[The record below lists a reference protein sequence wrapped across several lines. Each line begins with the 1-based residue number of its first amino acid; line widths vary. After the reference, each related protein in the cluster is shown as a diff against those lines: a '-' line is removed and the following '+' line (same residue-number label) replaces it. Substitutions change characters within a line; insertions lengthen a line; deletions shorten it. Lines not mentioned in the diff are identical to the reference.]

1 MLGSNAFKEHILSNT
16 KLKPILIVV
25 AIGVILGAVILSLD
39 NSKPTNHADSHDAHQ
54 AHKNAEDH
62 EDQPFKKGPKD
73 GKLFTTDDFG
83 VEITIYEK
91 GIPPQ
96 FRIFLYKNGVPVPPS
111 EAKVALTLSR
121 LGRPSQLINFQP
133 EDGYLVGDQ
142 IIEEPHSFEVAIA
155 AEWQGETYHWGYTQ
169 VEMRVEMS
177 EKKVT
182 RTNIEIKSAES
193 AAIKPV
199 LQLPGQT
206 AFNYHNIVRVVP
218 RVPGIVDKVNRH
230 KGEQVKEGEVLAVI
244 ESQMLAELRSQ
255 FLAAQRRLDLARIT
269 FEREKKLWQ
278 EKITAEQEYL
288 TAQQLFNEAEIMLDL
303 AAAKLLVIGER
314 PETARERTNNLNLY
328 EIRAPI
334 SGLLITETLAQGAV
348 VKEDTEIFTLV
359 DISTMYA
366 NLMVYPKD
374 LGVIKLG
381 QQATIKAVAQDITSE
396 GTVSFISA
404 FVNEQTRTTE
414 ARITLDNT
422 MGQWKAGMFVNA
434 SLLTEEIQ
442 VPVAISVDAL
452 QTLHDITVVF
462 GRYGNYF
469 EARPVTLGHSD
480 GKMVE
485 VLSGLV
491 AGEQYAA
498 GNSFAIKA
506 ELGKAGTS
514 HVH

>member
-1 MLGSNAFKEHILSNT
+1 MRFKEQILSKT

-25 AIGVILGAVILSLD
+25 AIGVVLAAAILSLD
-39 NSKPTNHADSHDAHQ
+39 DTESTNADSHGDHPMQ
-54 AHKNAEDH
+54 EDAEDH
-62 EDQPFKKGPKD
+62 EDQPFQEGPKG
-73 GKLFTTDDFG
+73 GKLFTADDFG
-83 VEITIYEK
+83 LEVTIYEK
-91 GIPPQ
+91 GVPPQ
-96 FRIFLYKNGVPVPPS
+96 FRIFLYKNEAPLPPS
-111 EAKVALTLSR
+111 EAQVALTLSR
-121 LGRPSQLINFQP
+121 LGKPGQLINFQP
-133 EDGYLVGDQ
+133 EADYLIGDQ
-142 IIEEPHSFEVAIA
+142 IVEEPHSFEVAIV
-155 AEWQGETYHWGYTQ
+155 AEWQGKIYHWGYSQ

-177 EKKVT
+177 EKKAA
-182 RTNIEIKSAES
+182 RTNIVIKTASSATIRP
-193 AAIKPV
+193 A

-206 AFNYHNIVRVVP
+206 AFNHHNIVRVVP

-230 KGEQVKEGEVLAVI
+230 KGQQVEKGEVLAVI

-269 FEREKKLWQ
+269 FTRERKLWQ
-278 EKITAEQEYL
+278 EKITAEQEFL
-288 TAQQLFNEAEIMLDL
+288 VAQQLLVEAEIMLDL

-314 PETARERTNNLNLY
+314 PETAIEKKSNLNLY

-334 SGLLITETLAQGAV
+334 SGLVITETLAQGSV
-348 VKEDTEIFTLV
+348 IKEDTEIFTLA

-366 NLMVYPKD
+366 KLMIYPKD
-374 LGVIKLG
+374 LGIIKLG
-381 QQATIKAVAQDITSE
+381 QKATIKAVAQDITGE

-422 MGQWKAGMFVNA
+422 MRQWKAGMFINA
-434 SLLTEEIQ
+434 SILTEEIQ
-442 VPVAISVDAL
+442 APVAISVEAL
-452 QTLHDITVVF
+452 QTLHDMTVVF

-469 EARPVTLGHSD
+469 EARPVTLGRSD
-480 GKMVE
+480 GETVE
-485 VLSGLV
+485 VLSGLA

>member
-1 MLGSNAFKEHILSNT
+1 VLGFNAFKEHILSKTN
-16 KLKPILIVV
+16 LKPILILVV
-25 AIGVILGAVILSLD
+25 VSVILGGLILRLD
-39 NSKPTNHADSHDAHQ
+39 NSDSNNIEMHG
-54 AHKNAEDH
+54 DH
-62 EDQPFKKGPKD
+62 EGHEGHEGQQYKKGPKG
-73 GKLFTTDDFG
+73 GKLFTADDIG
-83 VEITIYEK
+83 VEVTIYEK
-91 GIPPQ
+91 GVPPQ
-96 FRIFLYKNGVPVPPS
+96 FRIFLYKNAQPVS
-111 EAKVALTLSR
+111 SAEAKVAITLSR
-121 LGRPSQLINFQP
+121 LGRPGQLINFQQ
-133 EDGYLVGDQ
+133 EGGYLVGDQ

-155 AEWQGETYHWGYTQ
+155 AEWQGKTYHWGYSQ
-169 VEMRVEMS
+169 VEMRIEMS
-177 EKKVT
+177 EQKAA
-182 RTNIEIKSAES
+182 RTNIEFKTAES
-193 AAIKPV
+193 AVIRPI

-206 AFNYHNIVRVVP
+206 AFNHHKIVRVVP
-218 RVPGIVDKVNRH
+218 RVPGIVDTVNRH
-230 KGEQVKEGEVLAVI
+230 KGEQVKKGEVLAVI

-269 FEREKKLWQ
+269 YEREKKLFH

-288 TAQQLFNEAEIMLDL
+288 TAQQLLNEAEIMLDL

-314 PETARERTNNLNLY
+314 PETARKKKNNLNLY

-334 SGLLITETLAQGAV
+334 TGLLTTETLAQGSV
-348 VKEDTEIFTLV
+348 LKEDTEMFTLV

-366 NLMVYPKD
+366 KLMVYPKD
-374 LGVIKLG
+374 LNSIKLE
-381 QQATIKAVAQDITSE
+381 QRATIYAVGQDITGE

-422 MGQWKAGMFVNA
+422 LGQWKAGMFINA
-434 SLLTEEIQ
+434 SLLAEEIQ
-442 VPVAISVDAL
+442 APVAISVDAL
-452 QTLHDITVVF
+452 QTIHDMTVVF
-462 GRYGNYF
+462 GRYGDYF
-469 EARPVTLGHSD
+469 EARPVTLGRSD

-485 VLSGLV
+485 VLSGLA